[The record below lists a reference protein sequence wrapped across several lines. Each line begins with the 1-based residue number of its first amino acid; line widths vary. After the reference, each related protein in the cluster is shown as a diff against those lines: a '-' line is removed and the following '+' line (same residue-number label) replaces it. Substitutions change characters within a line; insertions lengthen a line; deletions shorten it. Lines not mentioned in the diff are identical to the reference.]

1 MDLASI
7 GLSAILSALLF
18 IVLEFTIILPLFK
31 KIVTKSVNDMVST
44 HLIPS
49 ISTYIDSKIEELT
62 ASLTKS
68 LFHKFRGFLG
78 GRKKGVNSILERLAD
93 GEDLEDLEDDYE
105 PSTIDKVVDLINTA
119 SQYLPRPTNGG
130 YNNGSKEK
138 EILDQNE
145 DSIQDGTPQAFKK
158 IQRDE

>member
-78 GRKKGVNSILERLAD
+78 GRKKGVNAILERLAD

-130 YNNGSKEK
+130 YNNGKEK

-145 DSIQDGTPQAFKK
+145 DSVQGSTTQEIFKK